1 MPIFAELCPASKNT
15 FDSMKTRANSGGYF
29 SCTAELSESRYIY
42 LFITIID
49 AIFKL
54 ASFKFD
60 SFNVLVL
67 LESEEFVL
75 ILATV

>member
-1 MPIFAELCPASKNT
+1 MDT
-15 FDSMKTRANSGGYF
+15 FHVQPSYRDTF
-29 SCTAELSESRYIY
+29 IY

-49 AIFKL
+49 VTFKL

>member
-1 MPIFAELCPASKNT
+1 
-15 FDSMKTRANSGGYF
+15 MKTRANSGGYF
-29 SCTAELSESRYIY
+29 SCTAELSRYIY

-49 AIFKL
+49 ATFKL

-67 LESEEFVL
+67 LESEEYVFKNL
-75 ILATV
+75 SNRLKGIS

>member
-1 MPIFAELCPASKNT
+1 MPRLQKYLWFYE
-15 FDSMKTRANSGGYF
+15 TRANSGGYF
-29 SCTAELSESRYIY
+29 SCTAELSRYIY

-49 AIFKL
+49 ATFRL

>member
-1 MPIFAELCPASKNT
+1 MDTFHVQAEL
-15 FDSMKTRANSGGYF
+15 
-29 SCTAELSESRYIY
+29 SRYIY

-49 AIFKL
+49 ATFKL

-60 SFNVLVL
+60 SFNILVL

>member
-1 MPIFAELCPASKNT
+1 
-15 FDSMKTRANSGGYF
+15 MKTRANSGGYF
-29 SCTAELSESRYIY
+29 SCTAELSRYIY

-49 AIFKL
+49 ATFKI

-60 SFNVLVL
+60 SFINVLVL